1 MELIEK
7 KISDLIPYANNP
19 RKNDKAVDAVVES
32 IKQCGYISPIVIDE
46 NNEVLAGHTR
56 LKALK
61 RMKIKTVKCVVME
74 GLTEEQKRKYRILDN
89 KTGEFAEWDLDLLNI
104 ELADLDFGDFDFG
117 FELPE
122 DEEEK
127 EIIEDEAPEVDEA
140 NEPITKLGDVWQL
153 GRHRLMCGDSTS
165 VTDVETLMDGKQAD
179 LLLTDPHYNVALG
192 MGGSVDEARKRHRR
206 TDGLVIMNDKME
218 SNQFREFLRSAF
230 YAADNVMKAGAVFYI
245 WHAHN
250 ESYNF
255 HGACADIGWEIRQCL
270 VWNKNTITLGRQ
282 DYQWKHE
289 PCLYG
294 WKEGAG
300 HLWAS
305 DRKQSTVIE
314 YQKPSAS
321 KEHPTMKPV
330 GLFDY
335 QIKNN
340 TKGGDIVLD
349 LFNGSGTT
357 IMACEQNGRV
367 AYAMELDPRYVDAA
381 VKRWETFTGEKA
393 VLVNE

>member
-140 NEPITKLGDVWQL
+140 NEPITKLGDIWQL

-165 VTDVETLMDGKQAD
+165 VTDVQVL
-179 LLLTDPHYNVALG
+179 
-192 MGGSVDEARKRHRR
+192 MGG
-206 TDGLVIMNDKME
+206 
-218 SNQFREFLRSAF
+218 
-230 YAADNVMKAGAVFYI
+230 
-245 WHAHN
+245 
-250 ESYNF
+250 
-255 HGACADIGWEIRQCL
+255 
-270 VWNKNTITLGRQ
+270 
-282 DYQWKHE
+282 
-289 PCLYG
+289 
-294 WKEGAG
+294 
-300 HLWAS
+300 
-305 DRKQSTVIE
+305 
-314 YQKPSAS
+314 
-321 KEHPTMKPV
+321 
-330 GLFDY
+330 
-335 QIKNN
+335 
-340 TKGGDIVLD
+340 
-349 LFNGSGTT
+349 
-357 IMACEQNGRV
+357 
-367 AYAMELDPRYVDAA
+367 
-381 VKRWETFTGEKA
+381 ETS
-393 VLVNE
+393 